1 MLIRIEAVVS
11 QRQQRVAE
19 EIRHVLANIIQRGE
33 LKDPQLM
40 DLSVT
45 VSEVR
50 VSPDLKNATAF
61 IAPLGGGSSEELAT
75 AMNRAAPFIRMRL
88 GKELSL
94 KYLPK
99 VIFEAEQDSD
109 NLYKEALALATA
121 EANSSREKAR
131 LEIDAQ
137 RDDALNQ
144 LKNEADNLGNLI
156 VERLLAKK

>member
-61 IAPLGGGSSEELAT
+61 IAPLGGGSSEALET

-99 VIFEAEQDSD
+99 VIFEADKSFDYAQKIESI
-109 NLYKEALALATA
+109 LAQSKSG
-121 EANSSREKAR
+121 N
-131 LEIDAQ
+131 
-137 RDDALNQ
+137 
-144 LKNEADNLGNLI
+144 KNDY
-156 VERLLAKK
+156 

>member
-33 LKDPQLM
+33 LKAPDLM

-61 IAPLGGGSSEELAT
+61 IAPLGGGSSEALAT

-99 VIFEAEQDSD
+99 VIFEADKSFDYAQKIESI
-109 NLYKEALALATA
+109 LAQSKSG
-121 EANSSREKAR
+121 N
-131 LEIDAQ
+131 
-137 RDDALNQ
+137 
-144 LKNEADNLGNLI
+144 KNDY
-156 VERLLAKK
+156 

>member
-1 MLIRIEAVVS
+1 MLIRIEAVVN

-45 VSEVR
+45 VAEVR

-61 IAPLGGGSSEELAT
+61 IAPLGGGSSEALAT

-99 VIFEAEQDSD
+99 VIFEADKSFDYAQKIESI
-109 NLYKEALALATA
+109 LAQSKSG
-121 EANSSREKAR
+121 N
-131 LEIDAQ
+131 
-137 RDDALNQ
+137 
-144 LKNEADNLGNLI
+144 KNDY
-156 VERLLAKK
+156 

>member
-1 MLIRIEAVVS
+1 MLIRIEAVVN

-61 IAPLGGGSSEELAT
+61 IAPLGGGSSEALAT

-99 VIFEAEQDSD
+99 VIFEADRSFDYAQKIESI
-109 NLYKEALALATA
+109 LAQ
-121 EANSSREKAR
+121 SKS
-131 LEIDAQ
+131 
-137 RDDALNQ
+137 
-144 LKNEADNLGNLI
+144 GN
-156 VERLLAKK
+156 KKDY

>member
-1 MLIRIEAVVS
+1 MLIRIEAVVN

-33 LKDPQLM
+33 LKDPELM

-61 IAPLGGGSSEELAT
+61 IAPLGGGGSEALET
-75 AMNRAAPFIRMRL
+75 AMNRAAPFIRIRL

-99 VIFEAEQDSD
+99 VIFEADKSFDYAQKIESI
-109 NLYKEALALATA
+109 LAQSKSG
-121 EANSSREKAR
+121 N
-131 LEIDAQ
+131 
-137 RDDALNQ
+137 
-144 LKNEADNLGNLI
+144 KNDY
-156 VERLLAKK
+156 

>member
-1 MLIRIEAVVS
+1 VLIRIEAVVN

-99 VIFEAEQDSD
+99 VIFEADKSFDYAQKIESI
-109 NLYKEALALATA
+109 LAQSKSG
-121 EANSSREKAR
+121 N
-131 LEIDAQ
+131 
-137 RDDALNQ
+137 
-144 LKNEADNLGNLI
+144 KNDY
-156 VERLLAKK
+156 

>member
-1 MLIRIEAVVS
+1 MLIRIEAVVN

-61 IAPLGGGSSEELAT
+61 IAPLGGGSSEALAT

-99 VIFEAEQDSD
+99 VIFEADKSFDYAQKIESI
-109 NLYKEALALATA
+109 LAHSKTG
-121 EANSSREKAR
+121 N
-131 LEIDAQ
+131 
-137 RDDALNQ
+137 
-144 LKNEADNLGNLI
+144 KNDY
-156 VERLLAKK
+156 

>member
-1 MLIRIEAVVS
+1 MLIRIEAVVN

-61 IAPLGGGSSEELAT
+61 IAPLGGGSSEALAT

-99 VIFEAEQDSD
+99 VIFEADRSFDYAQKIESI
-109 NLYKEALALATA
+109 LAQSKSG
-121 EANSSREKAR
+121 N
-131 LEIDAQ
+131 
-137 RDDALNQ
+137 
-144 LKNEADNLGNLI
+144 KNDY
-156 VERLLAKK
+156 

>member
-33 LKDPQLM
+33 LKDPQLV

-61 IAPLGGGSSEELAT
+61 IAPLGGGSSEALAT

-88 GKELSL
+88 GKKLSL

-99 VIFEAEQDSD
+99 VIFEADKSFDYAQKIESI
-109 NLYKEALALATA
+109 LAQSKSG
-121 EANSSREKAR
+121 N
-131 LEIDAQ
+131 
-137 RDDALNQ
+137 
-144 LKNEADNLGNLI
+144 KNDY
-156 VERLLAKK
+156 

>member
-61 IAPLGGGSSEELAT
+61 IAPLGGGSSEALAT

-88 GKELSL
+88 GKKLSL

-99 VIFEAEQDSD
+99 VIFEADKSFDYAQKIESI
-109 NLYKEALALATA
+109 LAQSKSG
-121 EANSSREKAR
+121 N
-131 LEIDAQ
+131 
-137 RDDALNQ
+137 
-144 LKNEADNLGNLI
+144 KNDY
-156 VERLLAKK
+156 

>member
-99 VIFEAEQDSD
+99 VIFEADKSFDYAQKIESI
-109 NLYKEALALATA
+109 LAQ
-121 EANSSREKAR
+121 S
-131 LEIDAQ
+131 
-137 RDDALNQ
+137 
-144 LKNEADNLGNLI
+144 KNGN
-156 VERLLAKK
+156 KNDY

>member
-1 MLIRIEAVVS
+1 VLIRIEAVVN

-61 IAPLGGGSSEELAT
+61 IAPLGGGSSEALAT

-88 GKELSL
+88 GKKLSL

-99 VIFEAEQDSD
+99 VIFEADKSFDYAQKIESI
-109 NLYKEALALATA
+109 LAQSKSG
-121 EANSSREKAR
+121 N
-131 LEIDAQ
+131 
-137 RDDALNQ
+137 
-144 LKNEADNLGNLI
+144 KNDY
-156 VERLLAKK
+156 

>member
-1 MLIRIEAVVS
+1 MLIRIEAVVN

-61 IAPLGGGSSEELAT
+61 ISPLGGGSPEELAS

-99 VIFEAEQDSD
+99 VIFEADKSFDYAQKIETI
-109 NLYKEALALATA
+109 LAQSKSG
-121 EANSSREKAR
+121 N
-131 LEIDAQ
+131 
-137 RDDALNQ
+137 
-144 LKNEADNLGNLI
+144 KNDY
-156 VERLLAKK
+156 

>member
-33 LKDPQLM
+33 LKDPDLM

-99 VIFEAEQDSD
+99 VIFEADKSFDYAQKIESI
-109 NLYKEALALATA
+109 LAQSKSG
-121 EANSSREKAR
+121 N
-131 LEIDAQ
+131 
-137 RDDALNQ
+137 
-144 LKNEADNLGNLI
+144 KNDY
-156 VERLLAKK
+156 

>member
-1 MLIRIEAVVS
+1 MLIRIEAVVN

-61 IAPLGGGSSEELAT
+61 IAPLGGGSSEALAT

-99 VIFEAEQDSD
+99 VIFDADKSFDYAQKIESI
-109 NLYKEALALATA
+109 LAQSKSG
-121 EANSSREKAR
+121 N
-131 LEIDAQ
+131 
-137 RDDALNQ
+137 
-144 LKNEADNLGNLI
+144 KNDY
-156 VERLLAKK
+156 

>member
-1 MLIRIEAVVS
+1 MLIRIEAVVN

-61 IAPLGGGSSEELAT
+61 IAPLGGGSSEALAT
-75 AMNRAAPFIRMRL
+75 AMNRVAPFIRMRL

-99 VIFEAEQDSD
+99 VIFEADKSFDYAQKIESI
-109 NLYKEALALATA
+109 LAHSKSG
-121 EANSSREKAR
+121 N
-131 LEIDAQ
+131 
-137 RDDALNQ
+137 
-144 LKNEADNLGNLI
+144 KNDY
-156 VERLLAKK
+156 

>member
-61 IAPLGGGSSEELAT
+61 IAPLGGGSSEVLAT

-88 GKELSL
+88 GKKLSL

-99 VIFEAEQDSD
+99 VIFEADKSFDYAQKIESI
-109 NLYKEALALATA
+109 LAQSKSG
-121 EANSSREKAR
+121 N
-131 LEIDAQ
+131 
-137 RDDALNQ
+137 
-144 LKNEADNLGNLI
+144 KNDY
-156 VERLLAKK
+156 

>member
-1 MLIRIEAVVS
+1 MLIRIEAVVN

-61 IAPLGGGSSEELAT
+61 ISVSYTHLTLPT
-75 AMNRAAPFIRMRL
+75 NR
-88 GKELSL
+88 E
-94 KYLPK
+94 
-99 VIFEAEQDSD
+99 V
-109 NLYKEALALATA
+109 
-121 EANSSREKAR
+121 
-131 LEIDAQ
+131 
-137 RDDALNQ
+137 
-144 LKNEADNLGNLI
+144 
-156 VERLLAKK
+156 

>member
-1 MLIRIEAVVS
+1 MVS

-19 EIRHVLANIIQRGE
+19 EIRHVLASIIQRGE

-61 IAPLGGGSSEELAT
+61 IAPLGGGSSEALAT

-99 VIFEAEQDSD
+99 VIFEADKSFDYAQKIESI
-109 NLYKEALALATA
+109 LAQSKSG
-121 EANSSREKAR
+121 N
-131 LEIDAQ
+131 
-137 RDDALNQ
+137 
-144 LKNEADNLGNLI
+144 KNDY
-156 VERLLAKK
+156 

>member
-99 VIFEAEQDSD
+99 VIFEADKSFDYAQKIESI
-109 NLYKEALALATA
+109 LAQSKSG
-121 EANSSREKAR
+121 N
-131 LEIDAQ
+131 
-137 RDDALNQ
+137 
-144 LKNEADNLGNLI
+144 KNDY
-156 VERLLAKK
+156 

>member
-11 QRQQRVAE
+11 QRQRRVAE

-33 LKDPQLM
+33 LKDPDLM

-61 IAPLGGGSSEELAT
+61 IAPLGGGSSEALAT

-99 VIFEAEQDSD
+99 VIFEADKSFDYAQKIESI
-109 NLYKEALALATA
+109 LAQ
-121 EANSSREKAR
+121 S
-131 LEIDAQ
+131 
-137 RDDALNQ
+137 
-144 LKNEADNLGNLI
+144 KNGN
-156 VERLLAKK
+156 KKDY

>member
-33 LKDPQLM
+33 LKDPELM

-61 IAPLGGGSSEELAT
+61 IAPLGGGSSEALAT
-75 AMNRAAPFIRMRL
+75 AMNRAAPFIRIRL

-99 VIFEAEQDSD
+99 VIFEADKSFDYAQKIESI
-109 NLYKEALALATA
+109 LAQ
-121 EANSSREKAR
+121 SKS
-131 LEIDAQ
+131 
-137 RDDALNQ
+137 
-144 LKNEADNLGNLI
+144 GN
-156 VERLLAKK
+156 KKDY

>member
-61 IAPLGGGSSEELAT
+61 IAPLGGGSSEALAT

-99 VIFEAEQDSD
+99 VIFEADKSFDYAQKIESI
-109 NLYKEALALATA
+109 LAQSKSG
-121 EANSSREKAR
+121 N
-131 LEIDAQ
+131 
-137 RDDALNQ
+137 
-144 LKNEADNLGNLI
+144 KNDY
-156 VERLLAKK
+156 

>member
-61 IAPLGGGSSEELAT
+61 IAPLGGGSSEALAT

-99 VIFEAEQDSD
+99 VIFEADKSFDYAQKIESI
-109 NLYKEALALATA
+109 LAQ
-121 EANSSREKAR
+121 SKSGYIK
-131 LEIDAQ
+131 
-137 RDDALNQ
+137 LNHT
-144 LKNEADNLGNLI
+144 I
-156 VERLLAKK
+156 VNIN

>member
-61 IAPLGGGSSEELAT
+61 IAPLGGGSSEALAT

-99 VIFEAEQDSD
+99 IIFEADKSFDYAQKIESI
-109 NLYKEALALATA
+109 LAQ
-121 EANSSREKAR
+121 S
-131 LEIDAQ
+131 
-137 RDDALNQ
+137 
-144 LKNEADNLGNLI
+144 KNGN
-156 VERLLAKK
+156 KNDY

>member
-1 MLIRIEAVVS
+1 MLFRIEAVVS

-33 LKDPQLM
+33 LKDPELL
-40 DLSVT
+40 DVSVT

-61 IAPLGGGSSEELAT
+61 IAPLGGGNSEALAG
-75 AMNRAAPFIRMRL
+75 AMNRAASFIRMRL

-99 VIFEAEQDSD
+99 VIFEADKSFDYAQKIETI
-109 NLYKEALALATA
+109 LAQSKSG
-121 EANSSREKAR
+121 N
-131 LEIDAQ
+131 
-137 RDDALNQ
+137 
-144 LKNEADNLGNLI
+144 KNDY
-156 VERLLAKK
+156 

>member
-1 MLIRIEAVVS
+1 MLIRIEALVS

-33 LKDPQLM
+33 LKDPELL
-40 DLSVT
+40 DVSVT

-50 VSPDLKNATAF
+50 VSPDLRNATAF
-61 IAPLGGGSSEELAT
+61 IAPLGGGRPEVLAS

-99 VIFEAEQDSD
+99 VIFEADKSFDYAQKIETI
-109 NLYKEALALATA
+109 LAQSKSG
-121 EANSSREKAR
+121 N
-131 LEIDAQ
+131 
-137 RDDALNQ
+137 
-144 LKNEADNLGNLI
+144 KND
-156 VERLLAKK
+156 

>member
-1 MLIRIEAVVS
+1 VLIRIEAVVN

-61 IAPLGGGSSEELAT
+61 IAPLGGGSSEALAT

-99 VIFEAEQDSD
+99 VIFEADKSFDYAQKIESI
-109 NLYKEALALATA
+109 LAQSKSG
-121 EANSSREKAR
+121 N
-131 LEIDAQ
+131 
-137 RDDALNQ
+137 
-144 LKNEADNLGNLI
+144 KNDY
-156 VERLLAKK
+156 

>member
-11 QRQQRVAE
+11 QRQRRVAE

-61 IAPLGGGSSEELAT
+61 IAPLGGGSSEALAT

-99 VIFEAEQDSD
+99 VIFEADKSFDYAQKIESI
-109 NLYKEALALATA
+109 LAQSKSG
-121 EANSSREKAR
+121 N
-131 LEIDAQ
+131 
-137 RDDALNQ
+137 
-144 LKNEADNLGNLI
+144 KNDY
-156 VERLLAKK
+156 

>member
-88 GKELSL
+88 GKKLSL

-99 VIFEAEQDSD
+99 VIFEADKSFDYAQKIESI
-109 NLYKEALALATA
+109 LAQSKSG
-121 EANSSREKAR
+121 N
-131 LEIDAQ
+131 
-137 RDDALNQ
+137 
-144 LKNEADNLGNLI
+144 KNDY
-156 VERLLAKK
+156 

>member
-1 MLIRIEAVVS
+1 MLIRIEAVVN

-61 IAPLGGGSSEELAT
+61 IAPLGGGSSEALAT

-88 GKELSL
+88 GKKLSL

-99 VIFEAEQDSD
+99 VIFEADKSFDYAQKIETI
-109 NLYKEALALATA
+109 LAQSKSG
-121 EANSSREKAR
+121 N
-131 LEIDAQ
+131 
-137 RDDALNQ
+137 
-144 LKNEADNLGNLI
+144 KNDY
-156 VERLLAKK
+156 

>member
-1 MLIRIEAVVS
+1 MLIRIEAVVN

-61 IAPLGGGSSEELAT
+61 IAPLGGGSSEALAT

-88 GKELSL
+88 GKKLSL

-99 VIFEAEQDSD
+99 VIFEADKSFDYAQKIESI
-109 NLYKEALALATA
+109 LAHSKSG
-121 EANSSREKAR
+121 N
-131 LEIDAQ
+131 
-137 RDDALNQ
+137 
-144 LKNEADNLGNLI
+144 KNDY
-156 VERLLAKK
+156 

>member
-61 IAPLGGGSSEELAT
+61 IAPLGGGSSEALAT

-99 VIFEAEQDSD
+99 VIFEADKSFDYAQKIESI
-109 NLYKEALALATA
+109 LAQP
-121 EANSSREKAR
+121 K
-131 LEIDAQ
+131 I
-137 RDDALNQ
+137 
-144 LKNEADNLGNLI
+144 
-156 VERLLAKK
+156 

>member
-11 QRQQRVAE
+11 QRQRRVAE

-33 LKDPQLM
+33 LKDPDLM

-61 IAPLGGGSSEELAT
+61 IAPLGGGSSEALAT

-99 VIFEAEQDSD
+99 VIFEADKSFDYAQKIESI
-109 NLYKEALALATA
+109 LAQSKSG
-121 EANSSREKAR
+121 N
-131 LEIDAQ
+131 
-137 RDDALNQ
+137 
-144 LKNEADNLGNLI
+144 KNDY
-156 VERLLAKK
+156 

>member
-1 MLIRIEAVVS
+1 MLIRIEAVVN

-61 IAPLGGGSSEELAT
+61 IAPLGGGSSEALAT

-88 GKELSL
+88 GKKLSL

-99 VIFEAEQDSD
+99 VIFEADKSFDYAQKIESI
-109 NLYKEALALATA
+109 LAQSKSG
-121 EANSSREKAR
+121 N
-131 LEIDAQ
+131 
-137 RDDALNQ
+137 
-144 LKNEADNLGNLI
+144 KNDY
-156 VERLLAKK
+156 

>member
-1 MLIRIEAVVS
+1 VLIRIEAVVS

-33 LKDPQLM
+33 LKDPELM

-61 IAPLGGGSSEELAT
+61 IAPLGGGSSKALAT
-75 AMNRAAPFIRMRL
+75 AMNRAAPFLRMRL

-99 VIFEAEQDSD
+99 VIFEADKSFDYAQKIESI
-109 NLYKEALALATA
+109 LAQSKSG
-121 EANSSREKAR
+121 N
-131 LEIDAQ
+131 
-137 RDDALNQ
+137 
-144 LKNEADNLGNLI
+144 KNDY
-156 VERLLAKK
+156 

>member
-88 GKELSL
+88 GKQLSL

-99 VIFEAEQDSD
+99 VIFEADKSFD
-109 NLYKEALALATA
+109 Y
-121 EANSSREKAR
+121 
-131 LEIDAQ
+131 AQ
-137 RDDALNQ
+137 KIESILSQ
-144 LKNEADNLGNLI
+144 SKSGN
-156 VERLLAKK
+156 KKDY

>member
-33 LKDPQLM
+33 LKDPDLM

-61 IAPLGGGSSEELAT
+61 IAPLGGGGSEELAT
-75 AMNRAAPFIRMRL
+75 AMNRAAPLIRMRL

-99 VIFEAEQDSD
+99 VIFEADKSFDYAQKIESI
-109 NLYKEALALATA
+109 LAQSKSG
-121 EANSSREKAR
+121 N
-131 LEIDAQ
+131 
-137 RDDALNQ
+137 
-144 LKNEADNLGNLI
+144 KNDY
-156 VERLLAKK
+156 

>member
-33 LKDPQLM
+33 LKDPELM

-61 IAPLGGGSSEELAT
+61 IAPLGGGSSEALST

-99 VIFEAEQDSD
+99 VIFEADKSFDYAQKIESI
-109 NLYKEALALATA
+109 LAQSKSG
-121 EANSSREKAR
+121 N
-131 LEIDAQ
+131 
-137 RDDALNQ
+137 
-144 LKNEADNLGNLI
+144 KNDY
-156 VERLLAKK
+156 